1 MFVMDHNALN
11 KVREIAR
18 SEFAPI
24 LTVGVG
30 DGQWIRALLADGYM
44 NTTVVDPS
52 EAAITAAQE
61 SFVEYDILVRWLCT
75 DLLHAPLK
83 TNRYALWL
91 DGTLFD
97 RLVLDEQRLE
107 YLEFM
112 QSRLRAE
119 GVAILV
125 TSCDVPSLLNTQAD
139 GQLELIDSVIS
150 SPKQSNPSND
160 AAPLRVWVIRQP
172 TVVV

>member
-11 KVREIAR
+11 AVRKITR

-30 DGQWIRALLADGYM
+30 DGEWIRALLADGYM
-44 NTTVVDPS
+44 NTTVVEPS

-61 SFVEYDILVRWLCT
+61 SFAEYGILVRWLCT

-97 RLVLDEQRLE
+97 RLMLDEQRLE

-112 QSRLRAE
+112 QSRLRVE

-125 TSCDVPSLLNTQAD
+125 SSCDLPTLVNNQPAW
-139 GQLELIDSVIS
+139 QLEFVESEIS
-150 SPKQSNPSND
+150 SFHLPQSATDFASR
-160 AAPLRVWVIRQP
+160 RVWVLKQQTIL
-172 TVVV
+172 V

>member
-1 MFVMDHNALN
+1 MFVMDRNALN
-11 KVREIAR
+11 TVRQITR

-30 DGQWIRALLADGYM
+30 DGQWIRALLAEGYM

-61 SFVEYDILVRWLCT
+61 SFAEYDILVRWLCA

-119 GVAILV
+119 GVAILI
-125 TSCDVPSLLNTQAD
+125 TSCDLPALINTQAD
-139 GQLELIDSVIS
+139 WQLEFFESEIS
-150 SPKQSNPSND
+150 SLNQSNPSND
-160 AAPLRVWVIRQP
+160 AATPRVWVIKQHA
-172 TVVV
+172 VVV

>member
-1 MFVMDHNALN
+1 VFVMDQDALN
-11 KVREIAR
+11 TVRKITR

-30 DGQWIRALLADGYM
+30 DGEWIRALLADGYM

-61 SFVEYDILVRWLCT
+61 SFAEYDILVRWLCA

-83 TNRYALWL
+83 ANRYALWL

-97 RLVLDEQRLE
+97 RLMLDEQRLD

-112 QSRLRAE
+112 QSRLRGE
-119 GVAILV
+119 GIAILV
-125 TSCDVPSLLNTQAD
+125 TSCDLPTLVNNQSD
-139 GQLELIDSVIS
+139 WHLELVESTIGLFHLSQSSTDS
-150 SPKQSNPSND
+150 
-160 AAPLRVWVIRQP
+160 AARRAWVIKQH
-172 TVVV
+172 TLLV